1 MVNFK
6 KAKLTFDKLGLLI
19 SLNYTAIQFQVV
31 HTVLTFGSVLVANT
45 NALIGSSG
53 VDATFATIT

>member
-6 KAKLTFDKLGLLI
+6 KAKLTFDKLGLLT

-31 HTVLTFGSVLVANT
+31 HTVLTF
-45 NALIGSSG
+45 
-53 VDATFATIT
+53 

>member
-1 MVNFK
+1 MVNVK

-31 HTVLTFGSVLVANT
+31 HTVLTF
-45 NALIGSSG
+45 
-53 VDATFATIT
+53 